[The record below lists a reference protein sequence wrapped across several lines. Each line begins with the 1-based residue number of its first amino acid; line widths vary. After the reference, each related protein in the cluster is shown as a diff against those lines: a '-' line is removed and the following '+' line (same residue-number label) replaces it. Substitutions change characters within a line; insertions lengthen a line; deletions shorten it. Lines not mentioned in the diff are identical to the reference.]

1 MSQTKNIFESIPL
14 LRFVIPF
21 FSGIF
26 VAEYIQIESSVILLP
41 WVLILPVVLYMLFKV
56 KASTIQNKLF
66 GISIFI
72 SLLYAGF
79 SYSNISKIIYFN
91 DIIPKKGIYSGV
103 VLNKSFTTKNRLK
116 LTLKADFIKNAEE
129 IEHIDERIIVYCSD
143 SSYNQDINPGKR
155 ITFYGNLNKISNR
168 NNPGD
173 FDYQKFISR
182 KGIRYQSF
190 VNDSIIISNENHRNL
205 LIYALNIR
213 ERLLNIYKKAGISG
227 DEFNVLAALTL
238 GESTFISNDIK
249 NSYIASGTMHVL
261 AVSGLHVAIIYL
273 IIAFLL
279 KPLNKNKNTRLLKI
293 VIIICFLWFYGL
305 LSGLSPSVMRSC
317 AMFSFIVIGENL
329 NRQTDTYNTLA
340 ASALTLILIN
350 PLILFDVG
358 FQLSYF
364 AVISIIFFQPRFADL
379 ITTKNKVVRYIFDLF
394 IVSIVA
400 QIGTTPL
407 SIYYFHQF
415 PTYFLIS
422 NFLTVPVSGI
432 VLYIAFAFFFLYP
445 IPYLSN
451 LLAIIMKLSVRF
463 MNLSVK
469 MIEELPGS
477 VIEKIWISDA
487 SFILIY
493 VLIIA
498 STCFI
503 ILRKNKYLFVSL
515 ISILILISIECFE
528 KYTSKKQNLLIIYN
542 NYKEPLAS
550 FISGNRHYYYNGSDS
565 ISDYCIK
572 QLKTVSGKYG
582 TSDPEALI
590 PYSIKCYPV
599 YAGKNDLIYFK
610 GLYIDFN
617 NSKIKK
623 EKDDITD
630 LSINWKKM
638 EIVDLNNIKSDYFLY
653 KKQPEVKFPDTIK
666 NHVYNLKN
674 EGSFILEL

>member
-1 MSQTKNIFESIPL
+1 MPQIKNIFESIPL

-26 VAEYIQIESSVILLP
+26 INEYIQLGSLSVLLP
-41 WVLILPVVLYMLFKV
+41 FILIIPIVLYILFTA
-56 KASTIQNKLF
+56 KASATKNKLF

-79 SYSNISKIIYFN
+79 AYSNINKNVFFN
-91 DIIPKKGIYSGV
+91 DIIPEKGIYSGV
-103 VLNKSFTTKNRLK
+103 VINKSYTSKNRLK
-116 LTLKADFIKNAEE
+116 LTLKADCVKTEDS
-129 IEHIDERIIVYCSD
+129 IESINELLIVYCPD
-143 SSYNQDINPGKR
+143 SSYNQFINPGKR
-155 ITFYGNLNKISNR
+155 ITFHSSLNKISNR

-173 FDYQKFISR
+173 FDYQKFIYR

-190 VNDSIIISNENHRNL
+190 INDTIIISNENHRNL

-213 ERLLNIYKKAGISG
+213 EKLLCIYQKAGING

-238 GESTFISNDIK
+238 GESNYISNDIK
-249 NSYIASGTMHVL
+249 SSYIASGTMHVL

-293 VIIICFLWFYGL
+293 IIIICFLWFYGL
-305 LSGLSPSVMRSC
+305 LSGMSPSVMRSC

-329 NRQTDTYNTLA
+329 SRQTDTYNTLA

-364 AVISIIFFQPRFADL
+364 AVVSIVFFQPRFADL
-379 ITTKNKVVRYIFDLF
+379 LTSKNKVVRYIYDLF
-394 IVSIVA
+394 IVSVVA

-415 PTYFLIS
+415 PSYFLLS

-432 VLYIAFAFFFLYP
+432 VLYIAFAFFALYP
-445 IPYLSN
+445 IPYLSDM
-451 LLAIIMKLSVRF
+451 LAFIMKLSVRF
-463 MNLSVK
+463 MNFSVK
-469 MIEELPGS
+469 TIEELPGS
-477 VIEKIWISDA
+477 VIEKIWISDV

-493 VLIIA
+493 VTIIA
-498 STCFI
+498 ITCFL
-503 ILRKNKYLFVSL
+503 ILKKTKFLFISL
-515 ISILILISIECFE
+515 SSILILISIECFE
-528 KYTSKKQNLLIIYN
+528 KYKQSKQNVLIVYN
-542 NYKEPLAS
+542 NYKEPLIS
-550 FISGNRHYYYNGSDS
+550 FISNNKHYYYCGRDS
-565 ISDYCIK
+565 LSDYCTK

-590 PYSIKCYPV
+590 THSVNCCQV
-599 YAGKNDLIYFK
+599 YAGRNDLLYFN
-610 GLYIDFN
+610 GLYIEFN
-617 NSKIKK
+617 NSKSQK
-623 EKDDITD
+623 EIDTIID

-638 EIVDLNNIKSDYFLY
+638 EIFDKRNIKSSSSL
-653 KKQPEVKFPDTIK
+653 PENNSEAKFQDTF
-666 NHVYNLKN
+666 NLHLYNLKN